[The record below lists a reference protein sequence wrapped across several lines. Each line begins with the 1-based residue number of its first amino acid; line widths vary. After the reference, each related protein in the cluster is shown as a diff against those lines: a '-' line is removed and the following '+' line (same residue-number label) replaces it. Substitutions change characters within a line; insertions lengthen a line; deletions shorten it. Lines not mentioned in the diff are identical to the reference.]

1 MNNVGGAALHC
12 HVAVGAAVSK
22 GAPLFLEGDEV
33 PHGHHG
39 VVRHVEVEQ
48 LHAGEG
54 FESAQLARRAGE
66 VLGHEKAICGEQ
78 RRKGE
83 EKQILQKLRGSTD
96 RATGATA
103 GRVWFLERQRVSFV
117 R

>member
-1 MNNVGGAALHC
+1 MNNVGEAALHC

-22 GAPLFLEGDEV
+22 GAPLFFEGDEV

-66 VLGHEKAICGEQ
+66 VFGHEEAICGEQ
-78 RRKGE
+78 RQTEDGRYQSINQSIFFKPCKRLIEIKIFARSG
-83 EKQILQKLRGSTD
+83 QTQ
-96 RATGATA
+96 RAI
-103 GRVWFLERQRVSFV
+103 S
-117 R
+117 

>member
-1 MNNVGGAALHC
+1 MNNVAAAALHC
-12 HVAVGAAVSK
+12 HVAVGAAVSE

-66 VLGHEKAICGEQ
+66 VFSHEKAVCGEQ
-78 RRKGE
+78 KRRE
-83 EKQILQKLRGSTD
+83 EDKYKSINILDLTM
-96 RATGATA
+96 
-103 GRVWFLERQRVSFV
+103 
-117 R
+117 